1 MPRPGPRP
9 YECVRRAWHSDR
21 HQPIRGSLIQEIFRI
36 VNEVHCSGTR
46 KNREWQEKLPIV
58 VLRAEEIMYSK
69 AISEAEYSDLKTL
82 WDRVNNAIDT
92 IIRRDVGTEI
102 GELLQPCIEAALL
115 LGCNPRRTSR
125 SQCND
130 SPRCYLRPQIPE
142 DTSIPPSSSNHK
154 TFGNLA
160 PNNPHIIRDALY
172 VTPNTKNS
180 MYSCLKFDNHI
191 IQGVNYN
198 DEKSHVLPKKYTP
211 SDNHHISAQ
220 TLTAVNACS
229 VYPLYNNYPIQPSS
243 SNFQST
249 KPSNSSSCLMD
260 ADKLVAP
267 RNLSPDELDCS
278 SFILPPNHE
287 YSTDK
292 GYGVKCDLTL
302 RLGTLVVPCARIE
315 RSRFREEEY
324 CHSQSSL
331 SGSKF
336 KNCLK

>member
-21 HQPIRGSLIQEIFRI
+21 HQPIRGFLIQEIFRI

-46 KNREWQEKLPIV
+46 KNKEWQEKLPIV

-69 AISEAEYSDLKTL
+69 ASSEAEYSDLKTL

-92 IIRRDVGTEI
+92 IIRRDEGTEI

-115 LGCNPRRTSR
+115 LGCTPRRTSR

-130 SPRCYLRPQIPE
+130 SPRFYLRSQIPG

-160 PNNPHIIRDALY
+160 TNNPYIICDALY

-180 MYSCLKFDNHI
+180 VYSCLKFDNHI

-198 DEKSHVLPKKYTP
+198 DEKSHVLPKKYAPP

-220 TLTAVNACS
+220 TLNVVNACS
-229 VYPLYNNYPIQPSS
+229 VYPLCNINYQFQPSS
-243 SNFQST
+243 SNFHST

-260 ADKLVAP
+260 VDKLVTP
-267 RNLSPDELDCS
+267 RNMSLDELVRS
-278 SFILPPNHE
+278 SFILPPNHD
-287 YSTDK
+287 YTSDK
-292 GYGVKCDLTL
+292 
-302 RLGTLVVPCARIE
+302 
-315 RSRFREEEY
+315 
-324 CHSQSSL
+324 
-331 SGSKF
+331 
-336 KNCLK
+336 